1 MNKKINE
8 LFFLYVSVCFW
19 YIYFIYTIVLTFYNF
34 NHLKQLQWEEAQ
46 NQTEVYSSL
55 RSTTVTYAYEKEGVR
70 ISREYPGLFE
80 GINTWLW
87 NIDKKKNKENISFYI
102 RDKDYIKIK
111 NKTIKYRKD
120 IFGNN
125 LKEKESVP
133 FFGLRKINSK
143 SNKIMLFCDIWKYN
157 YIWIVFII
165 VVIIPY
171 ALVYLLEKSK
181 LFFFIKNEKNEK
193 KDWYWNLAFIFLL
206 IITAFNL
213 II

>member
-1 MNKKINE
+1 MNKITNLTLH
-8 LFFLYVSVCFW
+8 LFSVNVV
-19 YIYFIYTIVLTFYNF
+19 ILYFIWSVINSIYDFSHLTF
-34 NHLKQLQWEEAQ
+34 LQWKGAQ
-46 NQTEVYSSL
+46 NKTEVYSSR

-143 SNKIMLFCDIWKYN
+143 SNKIILFCDIWKYN
-157 YIWIVFII
+157 FSIISSLIIILFPYI
-165 VVIIPY
+165 
-171 ALVYLLEKSK
+171 L
-181 LFFFIKNEKNEK
+181 
-193 KDWYWNLAFIFLL
+193 IFLL
-206 IITAFNL
+206 KKIFKKNIKISDNIELQKKIGGFIIIYFIIFFFNL

>member
-1 MNKKINE
+1 MNKITNLTLH
-8 LFFLYVSVCFW
+8 LFSVNVV
-19 YIYFIYTIVLTFYNF
+19 ILYFIWSVINSIYDFSHLTF
-34 NHLKQLQWEEAQ
+34 LQWKGAQ
-46 NQTEVYSSL
+46 NKTEVYSSR

-125 LKEKESVP
+125 LKEKESIP

-157 YIWIVFII
+157 FSIISSLIIILFPYI
-165 VVIIPY
+165 
-171 ALVYLLEKSK
+171 L
-181 LFFFIKNEKNEK
+181 
-193 KDWYWNLAFIFLL
+193 IFLL
-206 IITAFNL
+206 KKIFKKNIKISDNIELQKKIGGFIIIYFIIFFFNL

>member
-1 MNKKINE
+1 MNKITNLTLH
-8 LFFLYVSVCFW
+8 LFSVNVV
-19 YIYFIYTIVLTFYNF
+19 ILYFIWSVINSIYDFSHLTF
-34 NHLKQLQWEEAQ
+34 LQWKGAQ
-46 NQTEVYSSL
+46 NKTEVYSSR

-125 LKEKESVP
+125 LKEKESIP

>member
-1 MNKKINE
+1 MNKITNLTLH
-8 LFFLYVSVCFW
+8 LFSVNVV
-19 YIYFIYTIVLTFYNF
+19 ILYFIWSVINSIYDFSHLTF
-34 NHLKQLQWEEAQ
+34 LQWKGAQ
-46 NQTEVYSSL
+46 NKTEVYSSR

-181 LFFFIKNEKNEK
+181 LFFFYK
-193 KDWYWNLAFIFLL
+193 K
-206 IITAFNL
+206 
-213 II
+213 

>member
-1 MNKKINE
+1 MNKITNLTLH
-8 LFFLYVSVCFW
+8 LFSVNVV
-19 YIYFIYTIVLTFYNF
+19 ILYFIWSVINSIYDFSHLTF
-34 NHLKQLQWEEAQ
+34 LQWKGAQ
-46 NQTEVYSSL
+46 NKTEVYSSR

-133 FFGLRKINSK
+133 FFGLRKINSR

-157 YIWIVFII
+157 FSIISSLIIILFPYI
-165 VVIIPY
+165 
-171 ALVYLLEKSK
+171 L
-181 LFFFIKNEKNEK
+181 
-193 KDWYWNLAFIFLL
+193 IFLL
-206 IITAFNL
+206 KKIFKKNIKISDNIELQKKIGGFIIIYFIIFFFNL

>member
-1 MNKKINE
+1 MNKITNLTLH
-8 LFFLYVSVCFW
+8 LFSVNVV
-19 YIYFIYTIVLTFYNF
+19 ILYFIWSVINSIYDFSHLTF
-34 NHLKQLQWEEAQ
+34 LQWKGAQ
-46 NQTEVYSSL
+46 NKTEVYSSR

-80 GINTWLW
+80 GINIWLW

-143 SNKIMLFCDIWKYN
+143 SNKIILFCDIWKYN
-157 YIWIVFII
+157 FSIISSLIIILFPYI
-165 VVIIPY
+165 
-171 ALVYLLEKSK
+171 L
-181 LFFFIKNEKNEK
+181 
-193 KDWYWNLAFIFLL
+193 IFLL
-206 IITAFNL
+206 KKIFKKNIKISDNIELQKKIGGLIIIYFIIFFFNL

>member
-1 MNKKINE
+1 MNKITNLTLH
-8 LFFLYVSVCFW
+8 LFSVNVV
-19 YIYFIYTIVLTFYNF
+19 ILYFIWSVINSIYDFSHLTF
-34 NHLKQLQWEEAQ
+34 LQWKGAQ
-46 NQTEVYSSL
+46 NKTEVYSSR

-80 GINTWLW
+80 GINIWLW

-133 FFGLRKINSK
+133 FFCLRKINSK
-143 SNKIMLFCDIWKYN
+143 SNKIILFCDIWKYN
-157 YIWIVFII
+157 FSIISSLIIILFPYI
-165 VVIIPY
+165 
-171 ALVYLLEKSK
+171 L
-181 LFFFIKNEKNEK
+181 
-193 KDWYWNLAFIFLL
+193 IFLL
-206 IITAFNL
+206 KKIFKKNIKISDNIELQKKIGGFIIIYFIIFFFNL

>member
-1 MNKKINE
+1 MNKITNLTLH
-8 LFFLYVSVCFW
+8 LFSVNVV
-19 YIYFIYTIVLTFYNF
+19 ILYFIWSVINSIYDFSHLTF
-34 NHLKQLQWEEAQ
+34 LQWKGAQ
-46 NQTEVYSSL
+46 NKTEVYSSR

-80 GINTWLW
+80 GINIWLW

-143 SNKIMLFCDIWKYN
+143 SNKIILFCDIWKYN
-157 YIWIVFII
+157 FSIISSLIIILFPYI
-165 VVIIPY
+165 
-171 ALVYLLEKSK
+171 L
-181 LFFFIKNEKNEK
+181 
-193 KDWYWNLAFIFLL
+193 IFLL
-206 IITAFNL
+206 KKIFKKNIKISDNIELQKKIGGFIIIYFIIFFFNL

>member
-1 MNKKINE
+1 MNKITN
-8 LFFLYVSVCFW
+8 LTLHLLSVNVV
-19 YIYFIYTIVLTFYNF
+19 ILYFIWSVINSIYDSSHLTF
-34 NHLKQLQWEEAQ
+34 LQWKDAQ
-46 NQTEVYSSL
+46 NKTEVYSSR
-55 RSTTVTYAYEKEGVR
+55 RSTIVTYAYEKEGVR

-143 SNKIMLFCDIWKYN
+143 SNKIILFCDIWKYN
-157 YIWIVFII
+157 FSIISSLIIILFPYI
-165 VVIIPY
+165 
-171 ALVYLLEKSK
+171 L
-181 LFFFIKNEKNEK
+181 
-193 KDWYWNLAFIFLL
+193 IFLL
-206 IITAFNL
+206 KKIFKKNIKISDNIELQKKIGGFIIIYFIIFFFNL